1 MWQVKQVEP
10 SQDVRTHRDAGIKNR
25 TGGEDTKDSTD
36 GFTEGYVMPEQGDIH
51 TPFFSGKRLIFL
63 RD

>member
-36 GFTEGYVMPEQGDIH
+36 GFTERASSQNGWQVDQTLHCWE
-51 TPFFSGKRLIFL
+51 
-63 RD
+63 

>member
-36 GFTEGYVMPEQGDIH
+36 GFTEGYVMPEQGGGV
-51 TPFFSGKRLIFL
+51 TKVL
-63 RD
+63 

>member
-10 SQDVRTHRDAGIKNR
+10 SQELRTHRDAGIKNR

-36 GFTEGYVMPEQGDIH
+36 GFTELAGA
-51 TPFFSGKRLIFL
+51 
-63 RD
+63 